1 MLSICRR
8 RWTKVSLKHIT
19 FLVDI
24 SEPGLAPD
32 FGLVP
37 DSPQSPPGHPALT
50 PAPTSTFTPTMPPT
64 KRKSTGAA
72 AVSAKKMRVEKEE
85 LGAEELLRRVDQ
97 MLVAV
102 KEEPETSYSDRIRSK
117 IQDDEEEDS
126 MDEMIRRKIPQ
137 YHGGDIYCLAN
148 AKKSLFF

>member
-1 MLSICRR
+1 
-8 RWTKVSLKHIT
+8 
-19 FLVDI
+19 
-24 SEPGLAPD
+24 
-32 FGLVP
+32 
-37 DSPQSPPGHPALT
+37 
-50 PAPTSTFTPTMPPT
+50 MPPT

-72 AVSAKKMRVEKEE
+72 AESAKKVRVEKEE

-126 MDEMIRRKIPQ
+126 MDEMIRRKI
-137 YHGGDIYCLAN
+137 LADDEEEEEEDN
-148 AKKSLFF
+148 APTRPTTPVKFSETRETEDEDLNLNELVEIVEKTKSEP